1 METKK
6 TLLLILTTV
15 LSLHLKGQTQIQSS
29 DIWYSNNSTIIGNSG
44 SLLEPYAGYNDQNNR
59 LFQIY
64 GNTSNY
70 GIPNL
75 IFVKTSHTHNYG
87 GSLLW
92 LSDNLNNTDKRF
104 AQIDG
109 NIINGG
115 GIINF
120 NTRKESDPQGFFNS
134 MTFNENGNLGIGTS
148 TPSSGLEIF
157 KGDTNNLALLLKS
170 SGAGWGS
177 GLQLENTNANRY
189 GMYSGAD
196 GKWHFSHEGHGD
208 RLVINSTGNIGIGSP
223 NPIEKLDLSKWMTY
237 NLVNDSG
244 IKLGNLNET
253 SVNNNKSHSYTL
265 KTFGDANGIRLGIVQ
280 QSRIKNDVEVLSIL
294 NDNVGIG
301 TKAPDMKLTVK
312 GKIHAEEVK
321 IDLNIPAPDYV
332 FKEDYR
338 LRSIEEVEKFVRE
351 HNHLPE
357 IPSAAEFKQ
366 NGVML
371 AEMDMNLLKKIE
383 ELTLYTIQQEKKIK
397 KLEEENQELKSLSNR
412 LSKIEKLLLEAQK

>member
-1 METKK
+1 MKK
-6 TLLLILTTV
+6 IILLLALLALCYETLAQNHFPTTGSVGIGTINPFSGTANHGLHINKGIHSSILFNDPV
-15 LSLHLKGQTQIQSS
+15 
-29 DIWYSNNSTIIGNSG
+29 SG
-44 SLLEPYAGYNDQNNR
+44 S
-59 LFQIY
+59 
-64 GNTSNY
+64 
-70 GIPNL
+70 
-75 IFVKTSHTHNYG
+75 
-87 GSLLW
+87 
-92 LSDNLNNTDKRF
+92 
-104 AQIDG
+104 
-109 NIINGG
+109 G
-115 GIINF
+115 GIIQ
-120 NTRKESDPQGFFNS
+120 TSDGKQRIFIGANLYDDQSGSWSSFQTGKGSAGISILADEGNWGTAIDFLTSPSDGHYNS
-134 MTFNENGNLGIGTS
+134 RMRISGNGNIGIGTTNAS
-148 TPSSGLEIF
+148 AGLEVSTSDLTGRTMKIIQQ
-157 KGDTNNLALLLKS
+157 NNSLSNNTYTLEVNS
-170 SGAGWGS
+170 SNHNSNMTTAGAV
-177 GLQLENTNANRY
+177 AIDV
-189 GMYSGAD
+189 YSGRAFTIN
-196 GKWHFSHEGHGD
+196 GFGD
-208 RLVINSTGNIGIGSP
+208 IGIGSP
-223 NPIEKLDLSKWMTY
+223 NPSEKLDLSKWMTY

-321 IDLNIPAPDYV
+321 IDLDVPAPDYV
-332 FKEDYR
+332 FKEGYT

-357 IPSAAEFKQ
+357 IPSATEFKQ

-371 AEMDMNLLKKIE
+371 AEMNMNLLKKIE